1 MCSRGSFAS
10 SRNPRTWRRSYRWQL
25 LSQLSSVFS
34 IQSERQYIG
43 YLVNPHKRYT
53 SLPFLWLQAAQKELE
68 SSAEVAGR
76 AHQAARLDAK
86 LLEVEEEVDNEGS
99 KIVGEIL
106 GDLLTSVLET
116 SSLER
121 EPQERTEEKEELD
134 PKEEKRRER
143 KEKVPLA
150 VVEIDCTSPD
160 ITVRREGKQR
170 GGGDEVVPVEEKTEE
185 CSSCTLPVEGSKEE
199 EGRRR
204 SRSLRGSGE
213 EGGRSGKRSSLRRRG
228 GKRTVRSGKD
238 ARARFKSSEDL
249 IHRLYVCI
257 SGAADQLQTNFAGD
271 FRSILKYVFLMNSTP
286 DEEEDEEEESPEEEE
301 EEEQSP
307 ESLSLDEGGE
317 EEGGEGAVARDE
329 STPPAPGRRGYS
341 LGEDALMS
349 ETEQSYLRTIPES
362 PAPDGDQIQNRL
374 LSTSPPAGLAAMP
387 VYASNL
393 GEEDRFGGGT
403 LRICK
408 FFGL

>member
-1 MCSRGSFAS
+1 M
-10 SRNPRTWRRSYRWQL
+10 
-25 LSQLSSVFS
+25 
-34 IQSERQYIG
+34 
-43 YLVNPHKRYT
+43 
-53 SLPFLWLQAAQKELE
+53 
-68 SSAEVAGR
+68 AGR

-86 LLEVEEEVDNEGS
+86 LLEVEEEDVDMGS
-99 KIVGEIL
+99 KIVGDIL
-106 GDLLTSVLET
+106 ADLLASVMGEDKA
-116 SSLER
+116 SSCER
-121 EPQERTEEKEELD
+121 GSPEKDAEKEEVSGEQR
-134 PKEEKRRER
+134 EERRRER
-143 KEKVPLA
+143 KGREAVPVA

-160 ITVRREGKQR
+160 ITVRREGKR
-170 GGGDEVVPVEEKTEE
+170 GEEGEEKSEE
-185 CSSCTLPVEGSKEE
+185 CSSCTVEGGE

-204 SRSLRGSGE
+204 SSRSLRTGE
-213 EGGRSGKRSSLRRRG
+213 ESRSGKRSSLRRRG

-286 DEEEDEEEESPEEEE
+286 DEEEEEEESPEEEEEE

-317 EEGGEGAVARDE
+317 EEGGEGATGRD
-329 STPPAPGRRGYS
+329 STTPPGQGGRRGYS

-349 ETEQSYLRTIPES
+349 ETEQSYLRTFPE
-362 PAPDGDQIQNRL
+362 PTTVEGDAGIHTRL

-393 GEEDRFGGGT
+393 GEHFLQFIRT
-403 LRICK
+403 KLYV
-408 FFGL
+408 

>member
-1 MCSRGSFAS
+1 M
-10 SRNPRTWRRSYRWQL
+10 
-25 LSQLSSVFS
+25 
-34 IQSERQYIG
+34 
-43 YLVNPHKRYT
+43 
-53 SLPFLWLQAAQKELE
+53 LQAAQQELE

-76 AHQAARLDAK
+76 ADQAARLDAK
-86 LLEVEEEVDNEGS
+86 LLEVEEEEEVDVGS
-99 KIVGEIL
+99 RIVGDIL
-106 GDLLTSVLET
+106 GDLLASVVGEDKA
-116 SSLER
+116 SSCER
-121 EPQERTEEKEELD
+121 GSQEKEGEKEEER
-134 PKEEKRRER
+134 EERRRER
-143 KEKVPLA
+143 KGRESVPVA

-160 ITVRREGKQR
+160 ITVRREGKR
-170 GGGDEVVPVEEKTEE
+170 GGGGEEGEERSEE
-185 CSSCTLPVEGSKEE
+185 CSSCTVEAGD

-204 SRSLRGSGE
+204 SSRSLRSGE
-213 EGGRSGKRSSLRRRG
+213 ESRSGKRSSLRRRG

-286 DEEEDEEEESPEEEE
+286 DEEEEESPEEEEEEEE

-317 EEGGEGAVARDE
+317 EDGGEGATGRD
-329 STPPAPGRRGYS
+329 STTPTGQQQGGGRRGYS

-349 ETEQSYLRTIPES
+349 ETEQSYLRTFPQPSSTTGEG
-362 PAPDGDQIQNRL
+362 DGGIHTRL

-393 GEEDRFGGGT
+393 GEHF
-403 LRICK
+403 IQ
-408 FFGL
+408 FFRT